1 LTSVRDVP
9 VAVRIAG
16 TALVRNRLRAALTA
30 TGITIGTGAVIF
42 TVAIGEGGSA
52 QIHEQ
57 LLLLG
62 DNLVWVEAGGRT
74 KSGVRTGTGTTRTL
88 VLADM
93 RALLQVVPELKSCSP
108 QVDAGIQVIHGNLN
122 WRTTYRGVSP
132 EYLPIRG
139 WRVASGELF
148 SQQDLDVASNVC
160 LLGQS
165 VVAQLFGDEDPLGSP
180 IRVRDMLFRVLG
192 TLAPKGQSVQGTDQD
207 DFILVPF
214 TTAQRKLK
222 GVTWLDDIL
231 CSAAAAAAIPG
242 IEDQIRPLLRERHHL
257 VPGQD
262 DDFNIR
268 KPEEVIKAQEEMAR
282 TLTLLLAS
290 VATISLV
297 VGGVGIMNIMLV
309 SVTERTREIGLRMAV
324 GARDGEIRLQFL
336 TEAIGLCLAGSVLGV
351 VVGMLASRGVA
362 DAMGWPMLVSPLAL
376 AVAVGSAVVTGVIFG
391 YYPALRASRLDPIE
405 ALRQE

>member
-1 LTSVRDVP
+1 M
-9 VAVRIAG
+9 RIAG
-16 TALVRNRLRAALTA
+16 TALVRNRLRATLTA
-30 TGITIGTGAVIF
+30 IGITIGTGAVIF
-42 TVAIGEGGSA
+42 TVAIGQGGSA

-74 KSGVRTGTGTTRTL
+74 MSGVRTGTGTTRTL

-93 RALLQVVPELKSCSP
+93 RALLQAIPELKGCSP

-122 WRTTYRGVSP
+122 WRTTYRDVSP

-139 WRVASGELF
+139 WRVASGDVF
-148 SQQDLDVASNVC
+148 SQQDVDAASNVC

-165 VVAQLFGDEDPLGSP
+165 VATQLFRDEDPLGST

-222 GVTWLDDIL
+222 GVTWLDDIM
-231 CSAAAAAAIPG
+231 CSAVSAGAIPV
-242 IEDQIRPLLRERHHL
+242 IEGQARPLLRERHHL

-268 KPEEVIKAQEEMAR
+268 KPEEVIRAQEEMAR

-324 GARDGEIRLQFL
+324 GAEAGDVLRQFL
-336 TEAIGLCLAGSVLGV
+336 LEAVVLCLIGGVIGIAVGRGSSYFVTL
-351 VVGMLASRGVA
+351 LLH
-362 DAMGWPMLVSPLAL
+362 WPTAPSLPAIIA
-376 AVAVGSAVVTGVIFG
+376 AVAVSAAVGIIFG
-391 YYPALRASRLDPIE
+391 YYPASKAAKLDPIE
-405 ALRQE
+405 ALRYE